1 MLQGERIA
9 LRPFREADFDAWYRL
24 MAENVEVSIAGSGTW
39 LPLTVETS
47 RHRWH
52 SILDASPDDRINFA
66 VTIDD
71 RCIGSIAIKFI
82 DRRSQN
88 AWLAVV
94 LDSTQLGQGYGR
106 DAINTLLRWAFMIEN
121 FHRISLDTWA
131 TNERA
136 IRCYKAVGFV
146 EEGRLREAAWV
157 DGQRVDIVEMG
168 VLRPEWLE
176 RQQRS

>member
-9 LRPFREADFDAWYRL
+9 LRSFRESDFDSWYRL
-24 MAENVEVSIAGSGTW
+24 MAENVEVSLAGSGTW
-39 LPLTVETS
+39 IPLTVEVS
-47 RHRWH
+47 RQRWP
-52 SILDASPDDRINFA
+52 SILEASPEDRINFA

-71 RCIGSIAIKFI
+71 RCIGSVSLKFI

-88 AWLAVV
+88 AWLGIV
-94 LDSTQLGQGYGR
+94 LDGAHLGQGYGR
-106 DAINTLLRWAFMIEN
+106 DTLNTLLRWAFMIEN
-121 FHRISLDTWA
+121 FHRISLETWS

-146 EEGRLREAAWV
+146 EEGRLREAVWV
-157 DGQRVDIVEMG
+157 DGQRVDAVEMG